1 MINKQGRGCLEIKI
15 FGLKVAELMIEI
27 FNMQGYFGCG
37 EPEINVCPPYVL
49 CSADKKSKYVST
61 RGDSVIVEF
70 CKAF

>member
-37 EPEINVCPPYVL
+37 EPEINGCPAYVL
-49 CSADKKSKYVST
+49 SSEDKANT
-61 RGDSVIVEF
+61 ICFDQGG
-70 CKAF
+70 